1 MFFKLLHTSDQSKQL
16 CFNSYLNY
24 VNRKA
29 PGRLGKD
36 IMLSA
41 AFYTFKKM
49 EHTDRNLKQYDRYY
63 QLSLK

>member
-41 AFYTFKKM
+41 AFYIPSRKWNIQI
-49 EHTDRNLKQYDRYY
+49 EI
-63 QLSLK
+63 